1 MVAGLLLGAMARAAT
16 AGRLGRRRV
25 IVAAAVI
32 FTIGALGAALAPTVG
47 VLVAS
52 RVILGVAV
60 GARP

>member
-1 MVAGLLLGAMARAAT
+1 MAKAAT
-16 AGRLGRRRV
+16 AGRLSDRLGRRRV

-32 FTIGALGAALAPTVG
+32 FTVGALGAALAPTVG